1 MMPSEKNT
9 KRVILALDQA
19 YNKFVQLED
28 KSTDEAEICAYRC
41 YYTNVYESKLYVEQM
56 QAEIDRLKN
65 DKANVIKLLE
75 KEREENK
82 PGSDYVIRP
91 MRASDINEQHK
102 GMYYAFSFAINALKD
117 KDGEQE

>member
-1 MMPSEKNT
+1 
-9 KRVILALDQA
+9 
-19 YNKFVQLED
+19 
-28 KSTDEAEICAYRC
+28 
-41 YYTNVYESKLYVEQM
+41 M
-56 QAEIDRLKN
+56 QKEIDRLNELLKEQQAEIERLKD

-102 GMYYAFSFAINALKD
+102 GMYYAFSFAINALIEK
-117 KDGEQE
+117 GR

>member
-1 MMPSEKNT
+1 MPDIEKVMNG
-9 KRVILALDQA
+9 
-19 YNKFVQLED
+19 LEHCSDRSCKCD
-28 KSTDEAEICAYRC
+28 KCAYWNPNRTIDDEYC
-41 YYTNVYESKLYVEQM
+41 GAKVNRDALELLKEQ

-102 GMYYAFSFAINALKD
+102 GMYYAFSFAINALIEK
-117 KDGEQE
+117 GR